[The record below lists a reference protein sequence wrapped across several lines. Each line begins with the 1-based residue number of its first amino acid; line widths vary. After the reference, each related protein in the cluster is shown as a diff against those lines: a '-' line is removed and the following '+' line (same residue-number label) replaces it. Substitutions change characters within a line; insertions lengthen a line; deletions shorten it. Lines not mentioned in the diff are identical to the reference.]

1 MVLSQGV
8 AFALLVLVAAVAS
21 VSAWTSIGA
30 YPTADELSSLSVSPS
45 GVVLITGYDNT
56 LLHVPNATALRSGVT
71 HAWSFIEAGTRS
83 PDWVEGAYFYA
94 STYSPAANAF
104 FVSADGGRI
113 VRCDIAGTSV
123 ESCTVVFGLFDS
135 WMGDNLRA
143 ITASTGSTLIACG
156 AAQIYVSTNM
166 GVGWIPT
173 PVTSSSYQFNVI
185 TYSSTLT
192 VNGVTGFFIGA
203 GGSSYNSPESASNA
217 AVAIS
222 HDGTI
227 WTAIAESN
235 NFPEWKCE
243 DSFTTLTVSDKFI
256 IASGCQ
262 QFYPEV
268 YLAAPIS
275 NLSDWAPISI
285 PSAAESSNFTF
296 NVFAWAEEQGVF
308 VANGYSTK
316 SPRQNYV
323 AYCDDASLDNWTVVS
338 LDTELDNLAMFQYVP
353 VLGGMLGVGTLGN
366 VWTSN
371 WPPEKWHRSNTNPF
385 YVSGPNTFY
394 LYELTDVAI
403 GSTSTANSI
412 IIVTG
417 YGPVSISSDNG
428 QSWHSSSP
436 NQDGASFTVL
446 YEPENNALV
455 AIQQQGS
462 APNTFQLYTANY
474 VANASLEWKTLHFGH
489 NVTRQ
494 DFMFAMTY
502 SVAYGNDQWMVIV
515 GNATQNHDPSAF
527 LMVSNDAIS
536 WERVELVGMKPVV
549 PKKLLFAHDH
559 FFGGSYTYQEER
571 NGYSLFVNN
580 GSAWQELAS
589 VQVSQSDLSWPSAT
603 LVATSDS
610 VLYLT
615 GGYGGIFNYV
625 AVNSSSVDSTLTW
638 RHLNISSECYSALA
652 SASFSP
658 TTNQLAI
665 VGQDGCIA
673 ISAPSAFL
681 DGSSYRRLKVDY
693 YGGLTDVAF
702 NELTNE
708 WVVVSGGSVVAAIS
722 AT

>member
-455 AIQQQGS
+455 AIQVR
-462 APNTFQLYTANY
+462 LWLLRC
-474 VANASLEWKTLHFGH
+474 ASLFMAGLRFSQFSRHFILSIA
-489 NVTRQ
+489 TRERAKYLPAVHSQ
-494 DFMFAMTY
+494 LCCKCF
-502 SVAYGNDQWMVIV
+502 S
-515 GNATQNHDPSAF
+515 
-527 LMVSNDAIS
+527 
-536 WERVELVGMKPVV
+536 RVENPSLRPQRYSSRLYVRHDILCRVRQRPMDGDCGQRNAEPR
-549 PKKLLFAHDH
+549 PLSLLDGFQRCDFLGARGACWHEASGSKK
-559 FFGGSYTYQEER
+559 
-571 NGYSLFVNN
+571 
-580 GSAWQELAS
+580 AS
-589 VQVSQSDLSWPSAT
+589 VCTRPL
-603 LVATSDS
+603 
-610 VLYLT
+610 
-615 GGYGGIFNYV
+615 F
-625 AVNSSSVDSTLTW
+625 
-638 RHLNISSECYSALA
+638 
-652 SASFSP
+652 
-658 TTNQLAI
+658 
-665 VGQDGCIA
+665 
-673 ISAPSAFL
+673 
-681 DGSSYRRLKVDY
+681 RRLVHVP
-693 YGGLTDVAF
+693 GGTQRLLVVCQQRLCLARACVCAGLTV
-702 NELTNE
+702 
-708 WVVVSGGSVVAAIS
+708 
-722 AT
+722 